1 MSKLVQTYLK
11 LVQTGSNWSK
21 LVQMIRE
28 TAFIIKLNR
37 LRRKQKSEMWK
48 NSIVAK
54 LNLKTLLEL
63 QIMHGGRHW
72 NSFMFWYFIRATCI
86 QQHDFSNEKYS
97 CSSLKRICMNL
108 WKKIVK
114 TRHTIKNDLE
124 FKSEDRSSNI
134 HSCRWH
140 H

>member
-1 MSKLVQTYLK
+1 MSEIFQICPNLFKHVQSYLNLSKLVQTYLK
-11 LVQTGSNWSK
+11 LVQIGSNDKRNSIH
-21 LVQMIRE
+21 QQ
-28 TAFIIKLNR
+28 TR

-48 NSIVAK
+48 SSIVAK

-97 CSSLKRICMNL
+97 CSSLKKITCEKNRQNKAYD
-108 WKKIVK
+108 KKRPRV
-114 TRHTIKNDLE
+114 
-124 FKSEDRSSNI
+124 
-134 HSCRWH
+134 
-140 H
+140 